1 MLRLENITK
10 DYKVAD
16 TTVAALRGIDLA
28 FRKNEFVSVLGPSG
42 CGKTTLL
49 NIIGGLDKYTSGEMF
64 INGKSTLHFNDADWD
79 VYRNHRIGFV
89 FQSYNLI
96 THLSVVANVE
106 LGMTLSGVSKAEK
119 HKRALDVLEQVGLK
133 DHLHK
138 RPNQLSGGQMQR
150 VAIARAL
157 ANDPEILLCDE
168 PTGALDTV
176 TSVQIMDLIKKLSGE
191 RLVIMVTHNPQLAEE
206 YADRI
211 IRFQDG
217 KIVSDSHPHQERP
230 KPDSFKLRKTSMNFL
245 TALNLSFNNIK
256 TKKGRTF
263 LTSFASSIGI
273 IGIAVILSLS
283 SGFRTTIDDFQRD
296 AMAQFPVLITQNT
309 AEMDLEQMRKEMGQ
323 RQNLDD
329 DGYADSQEVY
339 LKDPSSTIKQHTNV
353 FSEEYLN
360 YLSQIDPSVCS
371 SVGLT
376 RIVNMNLLR
385 ETEEGAVPVTF
396 SSSSGGSESGG
407 NAMMSGMESMGIS
420 SFPRQLQEEDS
431 YLEQNYELLAGEYPD
446 SPEDMVLVVGKDNTL
461 DQTILKNLGF
471 PIDGRESVKFADIVG
486 TEFRIVSNDDYYVK
500 TEYGF
505 LPGEDYQAMYDSDR
519 GITVRI
525 SGIVRISRDAG
536 VGVLSAGVAYSD
548 ELTQKVIELQ
558 ESSEIVKAQRDSD
571 RNVMTQEELDADGK
585 KQFLAYLGG
594 DSTPYMIMMYP
605 NSFESKDEVIA
616 YLDAWNMGKDDGDM
630 VVYTDMVETISNM
643 TGSIMDGITVVLIAF
658 AAISLVVSMIMICI
672 IIYTSVLERTKEIG
686 ILRALGARKRDITHV
701 FDAETFLLGLFSG
714 VLGVVIAW
722 LFTFPINV
730 IIENMTGLAGVAHLQ
745 LLHAVLLVAVS
756 TVLTMLGG
764 HIPARIASKKDA
776 VEALRSE

>member
-1 MLRLENITK
+1 M
-10 DYKVAD
+10 
-16 TTVAALRGIDLA
+16 
-28 FRKNEFVSVLGPSG
+28 
-42 CGKTTLL
+42 
-49 NIIGGLDKYTSGEMF
+49 
-64 INGKSTLHFNDADWD
+64 
-79 VYRNHRIGFV
+79 
-89 FQSYNLI
+89 
-96 THLSVVANVE
+96 
-106 LGMTLSGVSKAEK
+106 
-119 HKRALDVLEQVGLK
+119 
-133 DHLHK
+133 
-138 RPNQLSGGQMQR
+138 
-150 VAIARAL
+150 
-157 ANDPEILLCDE
+157 CDE

-486 TEFRIVSNDDYYVK
+486 AEFRIVSNDDYYVK

-558 ESSEIVKAQRDSD
+558 ENSEIVKAQRDSD

>member
-1 MLRLENITK
+1 
-10 DYKVAD
+10 
-16 TTVAALRGIDLA
+16 
-28 FRKNEFVSVLGPSG
+28 
-42 CGKTTLL
+42 
-49 NIIGGLDKYTSGEMF
+49 
-64 INGKSTLHFNDADWD
+64 
-79 VYRNHRIGFV
+79 
-89 FQSYNLI
+89 
-96 THLSVVANVE
+96 
-106 LGMTLSGVSKAEK
+106 
-119 HKRALDVLEQVGLK
+119 
-133 DHLHK
+133 
-138 RPNQLSGGQMQR
+138 MQR

-217 KIVSDSHPHQERP
+217 KIVSDSHPHQEQGQSRTA
-230 KPDSFKLRKTSMNFL
+230 FKLRKISMNFL
-245 TALNLSFNNIK
+245 IALNLSFNNIK

-420 SFPRQLQEEDS
+420 SFPRRFRRKIPIWNKIMS
-431 YLEQNYELLAGEYPD
+431 FW
-446 SPEDMVLVVGKDNTL
+446 PENIQIPLKIWCWWSAR
-461 DQTILKNLGF
+461 TIPWIK
-471 PIDGRESVKFADIVG
+471 
-486 TEFRIVSNDDYYVK
+486 
-500 TEYGF
+500 
-505 LPGEDYQAMYDSDR
+505 
-519 GITVRI
+519 
-525 SGIVRISRDAG
+525 
-536 VGVLSAGVAYSD
+536 LS
-548 ELTQKVIELQ
+548 
-558 ESSEIVKAQRDSD
+558 
-571 RNVMTQEELDADGK
+571 
-585 KQFLAYLGG
+585 
-594 DSTPYMIMMYP
+594 
-605 NSFESKDEVIA
+605 SKIWA
-616 YLDAWNMGKDDGDM
+616 
-630 VVYTDMVETISNM
+630 
-643 TGSIMDGITVVLIAF
+643 
-658 AAISLVVSMIMICI
+658 
-672 IIYTSVLERTKEIG
+672 
-686 ILRALGARKRDITHV
+686 
-701 FDAETFLLGLFSG
+701 FLLTEGNL
-714 VLGVVIAW
+714 
-722 LFTFPINV
+722 
-730 IIENMTGLAGVAHLQ
+730 
-745 LLHAVLLVAVS
+745 
-756 TVLTMLGG
+756 
-764 HIPARIASKKDA
+764 
-776 VEALRSE
+776 